1 MSTQTEPY
9 PPHPHRLAALHA
21 GLTRVLAA
29 TPFADDASWAAFLR
43 TAAYTGRTFLAI
55 GIAVFCAFMFQLQ
68 SPLSAATTVL
78 IVANPTVGAMVSK
91 SLWRVV
97 GTIIGATIAVGVMA
111 AFVQAPVL
119 YFAALSV
126 FVGIA
131 CSVATFLRFFRS
143 YAAVLVGYTIVIIAA
158 PAFAEPENI
167 FLSAMSRLSAVVVG
181 VVVTAFVFMT
191 TSPRKPSGVLNKL
204 GDAFRDTIRHAWIFH
219 IAESERTTT
228 RHPSLAPTGEEAVLQ
243 LLEEREEAEPVP
255 SFRSL
260 PQPVYDSRAKLL
272 AYMAGLAPA
281 IEYAAADDPDMLA
294 RIGNLRLGLSRLT
307 GLIVSYH
314 PYWLTLAEAGDET
327 HDVHALMADTLA
339 RILEL
344 TQPPTWL
351 ENPAPLSACLHDALK
366 ALEQLTRRDPAIPLA
381 PATLAALDN
390 TRDALVQMDLAL
402 YNLTSL
408 RREKARAAIVPY
420 LEWPMALRNGARGAA
435 IAMLAGMLW
444 YVFHWSTGPLLILY
458 VVAAS
463 SLLATLPSAAK
474 ASPMMAAGTAL
485 AVPMGFLCHTL
496 ALPRIDGYPLLWLSL
511 CVFLLPGVWLQ
522 FHPRLG
528 LPAFG
533 YVVFFLMML
542 SVTNPIVYNDLELTN
557 NWMTMLAACALL
569 ALVFRVIL
577 PADHRLDAARL
588 VTSVTR
594 GVQKLARAPHN
605 RAMQWVAWEGLQLQ
619 KISRLMMRLS
629 FIPTGLDRQGYT
641 DAAFAALSLGR
652 LIVRLR
658 WNATHASLDPLA
670 RRTLDAAL
678 ASFSTLRQDP
688 AATADTLRKASFA
701 IRSIPQEE
709 EGLALTRE
717 RTVSCLEQAANI
729 IMAVPGFFHH
739 NGPIQHPGHARR
751 AAEAVSVMP
760 EQPSLRLG

>member
-1 MSTQTEPY
+1 MSTQVEPRTHWVL
-9 PPHPHRLAALHA
+9 PLRAALQ
-21 GLTRVLAA
+21 GVLNA
-29 TPFADDASWAAFLR
+29 TPFADDARWAAFLR
-43 TAAYTGRTFLAI
+43 TGAYTARTLLAI

-111 AFVQAPVL
+111 VFVQAPVL

-131 CSVATFLRFFRS
+131 CAVATFLRFFRS

-181 VVVTAFVFMT
+181 VVVTAFVFMA
-191 TSPRKPSGVLNKL
+191 TSPRKPSGVLAKL

-228 RHPSLAPTGEEAVLQ
+228 HATNAPTGDEAVLE
-243 LLEEREEAEPVP
+243 LLEKREEAETAP
-255 SFRSL
+255 SFRNL

-272 AYMAGLAPA
+272 AHMAGLAPA

-327 HDVHALMADTLA
+327 HGVHALMADTLA
-339 RILEL
+339 RILDMTE
-344 TQPPTWL
+344 TPAWL

-366 ALEQLTRRDPAIPLA
+366 ALEHLTRDPATPLA
-381 PATLAALDN
+381 PAMLAALDN

-485 AVPMGFLCHTL
+485 GVPAGFLCHTL

-522 FHPRLG
+522 FHPKLG

-542 SVTNPIVYNDLELTN
+542 SINNPITYNDLELTN

-569 ALVFRVIL
+569 AIVFRVIL

-588 VTSVTR
+588 VTSLSR
-594 GVQKLARAPHN
+594 GVQKLARAPHD

-678 ASFSTLRQDP
+678 ESFSTLRQDP

-701 IRSIPQEE
+701 IRSIPHEE
-709 EGLALTRE
+709 QGLALTRE

-739 NGPIQHPGHARR
+739 NGPIQHPMQARR
-751 AAEAVSVMP
+751 AAEPVSTMP
-760 EQPSLRLG
+760 EQPGLRLG